1 MAKLNEA
8 SVLLNW
14 DADGTRKYQ
23 TGVDRGTLYLWDDT
37 LNSNAGGYGDAIPWS
52 GLTAV
57 NENPSGAEATALY
70 ADNIKYLNLISA
82 ENFAATI
89 EAYDYPA
96 EFEAC
101 DGSAT
106 IISGVT
112 VGQQTRKKFAFAYRT
127 KVGSDTDGSLGYKI
141 HIIYGCTAATSAR
154 NYQTV
159 NESPEAITFSWEVST
174 APITYTDSTSGKT
187 YTFAHVEF
195 DSTASG
201 MTQAKWTAL
210 EQMLWGTKGTGSS
223 SSNTPGSCV
232 FSSIMAAM
240 NSAS

>member
-1 MAKLNEA
+1 MAAATIGAL
-8 SVLLNW
+8 SW
-14 DADGTRKYQ
+14 DVDGTRKYQ
-23 TGVDRGTLYLWDDT
+23 TGVDHGVLYVWDDT
-37 LNSNAGGYGDAIPWS
+37 LNSNQGGYGIGTPWS

-89 EAYDYPA
+89 EAYDYPEA
-96 EFEAC
+96 FEAC

-106 IISGVT
+106 LVAGVT
-112 VGQQTRKKFAFAYRT
+112 LGQQPRKKFAFAYRT
-127 KVGSDTDGSLGYKI
+127 NIGTDTDASKGYKI

-174 APITYTDSTSGKT
+174 APITYTSGGKT

-195 DSTASG
+195 DSTK
-201 MTQAKWTAL
+201 MTAAKWTAL
-210 EQMLWGTKGTGSS
+210 TEYLWGTGTTTSG
-223 SSNTPGSCV
+223 TDPKCD
-232 FSSIMAAM
+232 FSGLMTAI

>member
-1 MAKLNEA
+1 MAELK
-8 SVLLNW
+8 W
-14 DADGTRKYQ
+14 DVDSTRKYQ
-23 TGVDRGTLYLWDDT
+23 TGVDHGVLFVWKDAVGDT
-37 LNSNAGGYGDAIPWS
+37 PAGYDKGVAWS

-89 EAYDYPA
+89 EAYDYPD

-101 DGSAT
+101 DGAASLIT
-106 IISGVT
+106 GVT
-112 VGQQTRKKFAFAYRT
+112 LGQQPRKKFAFAYRT
-127 KVGSDTDGSLGYKI
+127 NVGTDTNASAGYKI

-174 APITYTDSTSGKT
+174 APITYTSGGKT

-195 DSTASG
+195 DSTK
-201 MTQAKWTAL
+201 MTSAKWAAL
-210 EQMLWGTKGTGSS
+210 TGKLWGTDGAGSATGTDA
-223 SSNTPGSCV
+223 TCD
-232 FSSIMAAM
+232 FTAIMTAI

>member
-1 MAKLNEA
+1 MPALK
-8 SVLLNW
+8 W
-14 DADGTRKYQ
+14 DEDGTRKYQ
-23 TGVDRGTLYLWDDT
+23 TGVDHGVLYVWDET
-37 LNSNAGGYGDAIPWS
+37 LNSNKGGYGNGVAWS

-89 EAYDYPA
+89 EAYDYPEA
-96 EFEAC
+96 FEAC

-106 IISGVT
+106 LVAGVT
-112 VGQQTRKKFAFAYRT
+112 IGQQTRKKFAFAYRT
-127 KVGSDTDGSLGYKI
+127 RVGTDTNGSAGYKI

-174 APITYTDSTSGKT
+174 APISYTSGGNT

-195 DSTASG
+195 DSTATG
-201 MTQAKWTAL
+201 MTDAKWTAL
-210 EQMLWGTKGTGSS
+210 TEKLWGTDGSGGSS
-223 SSNTPGSCV
+223 TGTNATCD
-232 FSSIMAAM
+232 FSTIMTAI

>member
-14 DADGTRKYQ
+14 DAEGTRKYQ
-23 TGVDRGTLYLWDDT
+23 TGVDRGTLFVWDDT
-37 LNSNAGGYGDAIPWS
+37 LNSNAGGYGNAIPWS

-70 ADNIKYLNLISA
+70 ADNMKYLNLISA

-89 EAYDYPA
+89 EAYDYPE

-101 DGSAT
+101 DGCAT

-127 KVGSDTDGSLGYKI
+127 KVGTDTDGEQGYKI

-174 APITYTDSTSGKT
+174 APITYTNSGKT
-187 YTFAHVEF
+187 YSFAHVEF
-195 DSTASG
+195 DSTNSG

-210 EQMLWGTKGTGSS
+210 EQKLWGTVATGSG
-223 SSNTPGSCV
+223 SNTPGTCN
-232 FSSIMAAM
+232 FDAIMTAM

>member
-1 MAKLNEA
+1 MGTATIGALK
-8 SVLLNW
+8 W
-14 DADGTRKYQ
+14 DVDGTRKYQ
-23 TGVDRGTLYLWDDT
+23 TGVDHGVLYVWKDADT
-37 LNSNAGGYGDAIPWS
+37 STSTPAGYGIGTPWS

-89 EAYDYPA
+89 EAYDYPE

-106 IISGVT
+106 LATGIT
-112 VGQQTRKKFAFAYRT
+112 VGQQARRKFAFAYRT
-127 KVGSDTDGSLGYKI
+127 NVGTDTDASKGYKI

-174 APITYTDSTSGKT
+174 APITYTDSQNKT
-187 YTFAHVEF
+187 FTFAHVEF
-195 DSTASG
+195 DSTKMSSS
-201 MTQAKWTAL
+201 KWTAL
-210 EQMLWGTKGTGSS
+210 TQYLWGTGDTSNGTD
-223 SSNTPGSCV
+223 PKCD
-232 FSSIMAAM
+232 FSGLM
-240 NSAS
+240 SAINDAS